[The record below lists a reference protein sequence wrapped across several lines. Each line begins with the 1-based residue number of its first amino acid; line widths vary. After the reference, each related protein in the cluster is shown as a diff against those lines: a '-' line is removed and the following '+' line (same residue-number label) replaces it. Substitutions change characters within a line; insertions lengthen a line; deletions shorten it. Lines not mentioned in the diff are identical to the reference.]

1 MWGDLTQLILNESD
15 LRDECL
21 IRITGNWMLVHIGN
35 SAFVKSNMD
44 AIGNNFPPG
53 VESVPDYQKLCNV
66 VSSSQQ
72 CNLFFLFGCFVIF
85 PSVLKMR
92 SPAHVLNRSCRHA
105 FSTYT
110 YQCCTTTPVPTTHL
124 RLIDVHAS
132 YVRADIQKRGWHDWQ
147 KLYCLPWA

>member
-1 MWGDLTQLILNESD
+1 MWGDLAQLILNESD

-53 VESVPDYQKLCNV
+53 VESVPDYQNLCNV

-72 CNLFFLFGCFVIF
+72 CNLFIEAYILSFGF
-85 PSVLKMR
+85 SVLFPIVLEMKMR
-92 SPAHVLNRSCRHA
+92 VHVLKV
-105 FSTYT
+105 
-110 YQCCTTTPVPTTHL
+110 Q
-124 RLIDVHAS
+124 
-132 YVRADIQKRGWHDWQ
+132 
-147 KLYCLPWA
+147 